1 MREYMTELIF
11 IDAIGRR
18 VVLEQRGGGYWG
30 VCPFHRQEKKLIM
43 TTTMLV
49 SRESNTFHCFDCK
62 AEGRAEDFVRRFDA
76 IEEDLNEV

>member
-1 MREYMTELIF
+1 MTELNI

-18 VVLEQRGGGYWG
+18 VVLEKRGGLYWG
-30 VCPFHRQEKKLIM
+30 VCRFHHQEKKLIM

-49 SRESNTFHCFDCK
+49 SRESKTFRCFDCK
-62 AEGRAEDFVRRFDA
+62 AEGSAEEFVKRFDA

>member
-1 MREYMTELIF
+1 MREYMTELNI

-30 VCPFHRQEKKLIM
+30 VCPFHRQEKKLTM

-49 SRESNTFHCFDCK
+49 SRESKTFHCFDCK
-62 AEGRAEDFVRRFDA
+62 AEGSAEEFVKRFDD
-76 IEEDLNEV
+76 IEEHLIEV

>member
-1 MREYMTELIF
+1 MTELNI

-49 SRESNTFHCFDCK
+49 SRESNIFSLF
-62 AEGRAEDFVRRFDA
+62 
-76 IEEDLNEV
+76 

>member
-1 MREYMTELIF
+1 MTELNI

-18 VVLEQRGGGYWG
+18 IALEKRAGYYWG
-30 VCPFHRQEKKLIM
+30 VCPFHPHEKKLIM

-49 SRESNTFHCFDCK
+49 SRDPNTFHCFDCK
-62 AEGRAEDFVRRFDA
+62 AQGSAEDIVRRFDA